1 MDLQLTDKTAVVTG
15 GSKGI
20 GKACARLLAEEG
32 VDVVILARSQDVLAA
47 TASEIASATGRKVV
61 PIVCDTGNTES
72 VNAAIEAAAA
82 ALGRIDILVNSAAQP
97 GGAPPRP
104 GIEHLPDENFLEQ
117 MNVKVLGYTR
127 CARAVV
133 PHMKANGWGRII
145 NISGLAARQTG
156 NAIGSMRNV
165 AVSALTKN
173 LADELGPFGI
183 NVTCVHPGLT
193 WTEFMEQQMQRQAET
208 RGETL
213 EQTKARMAQGNSVQ
227 RIILAEDI
235 ANIVAFLASPLSV
248 AITGDSIAAGGGVGK
263 AIHY

>member
-1 MDLQLTDKTAVVTG
+1 MDLQLANKTAIITG

-20 GKACARLLAEEG
+20 GKAIARALAEEG
-32 VDVVILARSQDVLAA
+32 VDLALFARNPETLNAAAAEIAAA
-47 TASEIASATGRKVV
+47 TRRRVV
-61 PIVCDTGNTES
+61 AIPADTGNTES
-72 VNAAIEAAAA
+72 VDAAVAKAAAE
-82 ALGRIDILVNSAAQP
+82 LGRIDILVNCAAQP

-127 CARAVV
+127 CARAVT

-156 NAIGSMRNV
+156 NPIGSMRNV
-165 AVSALTKN
+165 AVQALTKN

-183 NVTCVHPGLT
+183 NVTCIHPGLT
-193 WTEFMEQQMQRQAET
+193 WTEFMEETMARQAAS

-213 EQTKARMAQGNSVQ
+213 EHARDRMAQGNTVHQ
-227 RIILAEDI
+227 IITAEDI
-235 ANIVAFLASPLSV
+235 AALTAFLASPRSIAV
-248 AITGDSIAAGGGVGK
+248 NGESIAAGGGAPK
-263 AIHY
+263 AICY

>member
-1 MDLQLTDKTAVVTG
+1 MDLQLTGKTAVVTG

-32 VDVVILARSQDVLAA
+32 VDVAILARNQATLDAA
-47 TASEIASATGRKVV
+47 AAEIAQATGRRVF
-61 PIVCDTGNTES
+61 PIACDTGNTES
-72 VNAAIEAAAA
+72 VNSAFEQAAAQ
-82 ALGRIDILVNSAAQP
+82 LGRIDILVNSAAQP

-104 GIEHLPDENFLEQ
+104 GIEHLPDEIFLEQ

-127 CARAVV
+127 CARAAT

-193 WTEFMEQQMQRQAET
+193 WTEFMEQQMQRQAEQ

-213 EQTKARMAQGNSVQ
+213 EQARQRMAQGNTVQ
-227 RIILAEDI
+227 RIIQAEDI
-235 ANIVAFLASPLSV
+235 ASVVAFLASPLSV
-248 AITGDSIAAGGGVGK
+248 AITGDSIAAGGGVGR